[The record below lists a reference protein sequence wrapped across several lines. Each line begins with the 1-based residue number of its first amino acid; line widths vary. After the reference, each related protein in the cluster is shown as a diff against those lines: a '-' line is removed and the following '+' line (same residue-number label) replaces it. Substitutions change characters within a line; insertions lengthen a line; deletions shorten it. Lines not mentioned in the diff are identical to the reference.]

1 MKAIG
6 LISLIALMTA
16 CAQVRDPPG
25 GPKDATSPLLL
36 SCEPASGTTGFTG
49 TRIML
54 AFDERIRLDRVRNN
68 LLISPPL
75 EQLPEVRQ
83 AGADRVVLDL
93 TGPLSPKTTYVFN
106 FGDAVVDLAEGNPV
120 KDLSVVLSTGDH
132 IDSLTLS
139 GLVRNAYSGAAEKG
153 VSVLLYNQEDTAAF
167 RSGRP
172 IRSARTAEDGTYRLP
187 YLAEGNYLIRA
198 LRDQNGNHRY
208 DLPNEDIGFLPAPVE
223 VAPGDTGSLPPL
235 EIFRELSASQQLLTY
250 SVLPDRA
257 LELVLGRPAESLQL
271 ITLGGGAHPSWT
283 FEITTG
289 RDSALAWPSD
299 TTLLNGQALV
309 LVDGSAP
316 VDTLTYRVTGT
327 MPFHLGVQALDAD
340 ARGVPLHVSR
350 PVARVDPS
358 RVEMVGDTARIK
370 RDITL
375 EVDST
380 DHRLVWLK
388 VPTGTQP
395 PGKVRVLP
403 KALKDI
409 YGGWNDSLIVEPTG
423 PDPKTFGTVTVDLQE
438 EQGGTALLLL
448 LDGQGREVR
457 RSLLAI
463 GSRRCVWERVP
474 PGSYR
479 VRMVLD
485 TNGNGRWDTGSLR
498 EDDLPEQV
506 LHYPDPVQVR
516 AAWEIGLEWEV
527 SGP

>member
-1 MKAIG
+1 
-6 LISLIALMTA
+6 
-16 CAQVRDPPG
+16 
-25 GPKDATSPLLL
+25 
-36 SCEPASGTTGFTG
+36 
-49 TRIML
+49 
-54 AFDERIRLDRVRNN
+54 
-68 LLISPPL
+68 
-75 EQLPEVRQ
+75 
-83 AGADRVVLDL
+83 
-93 TGPLSPKTTYVFN
+93 
-106 FGDAVVDLAEGNPV
+106 
-120 KDLSVVLSTGDH
+120 
-132 IDSLTLS
+132 
-139 GLVRNAYSGAAEKG
+139 
-153 VSVLLYNQEDTAAF
+153 
-167 RSGRP
+167 
-172 IRSARTAEDGTYRLP
+172 
-187 YLAEGNYLIRA
+187 
-198 LRDQNGNHRY
+198 
-208 DLPNEDIGFLPAPVE
+208 
-223 VAPGDTGSLPPL
+223 
-235 EIFRELSASQQLLTY
+235 
-250 SVLPDRA
+250 
-257 LELVLGRPAESLQL
+257 
-271 ITLGGGAHPSWT
+271 
-283 FEITTG
+283 
-289 RDSALAWPSD
+289 
-299 TTLLNGQALV
+299 
-309 LVDGSAP
+309 
-316 VDTLTYRVTGT
+316 
-327 MPFHLGVQALDAD
+327 
-340 ARGVPLHVSR
+340 
-350 PVARVDPS
+350 
-358 RVEMVGDTARIK
+358 MVGDTARIK